1 MLLMENH
8 RLPVSLN
15 LLQGINTQEF
25 SDPLKPPGPGDGI
38 RAGRGGRPPCLTPRM
53 ERATSRACR
62 VGVKDQ

>member
-1 MLLMENH
+1 M
-8 RLPVSLN
+8 LN

-25 SDPLKPPGPGDGI
+25 SDPLKPPGSGDGI
-38 RAGRGGRPPCLTPRM
+38 RAGRGGLLGLTPRM